1 MCHSNRHLE
10 WFSINL
16 LLRRINWLCKYR
28 WNAFFLHLY
37 LLYYHFYNCY
47 MFTYN
52 ILTDHV
58 IYRFWLQIRYLQTLH
73 VLVSRLGMNCYS
85 MWKNLIC
92 VTKDP
97 SYVMFV
103 LVTISCSLRFHDLTD
118 FKKRNTNIATI
129 TATTT
134 YLSVLFFF
142 LVLVSQSLIFSVF
155 CESLY
160 IFPI

>member
-1 MCHSNRHLE
+1 MHSSYIYTYCTIIFIIVICLHTI
-10 WFSINL
+10 F
-16 LLRRINWLCKYR
+16 WLIM
-28 WNAFFLHLY
+28 L
-37 LLYYHFYNCY
+37 
-47 MFTYN
+47 
-52 ILTDHV
+52 
-58 IYRFWLQIRYLQTLH
+58 YRFWLQIRYLQTLH

-134 YLSVLFFF
+134 YLSGASEFIHVILYCFFF
-142 LVLVSQSLIFSVF
+142 LYSCLNL
-155 CESLY
+155 
-160 IFPI
+160 

>member
-1 MCHSNRHLE
+1 MHSSYIYTYCTIIFIIVICLHTI
-10 WFSINL
+10 F
-16 LLRRINWLCKYR
+16 WLIM
-28 WNAFFLHLY
+28 L
-37 LLYYHFYNCY
+37 
-47 MFTYN
+47 
-52 ILTDHV
+52 
-58 IYRFWLQIRYLQTLH
+58 YRFWLQIRYLQTLH